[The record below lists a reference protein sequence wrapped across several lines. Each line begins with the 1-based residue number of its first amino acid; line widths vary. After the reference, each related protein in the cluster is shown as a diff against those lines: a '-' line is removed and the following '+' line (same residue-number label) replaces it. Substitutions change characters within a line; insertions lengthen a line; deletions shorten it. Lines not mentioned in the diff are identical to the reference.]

1 MPTPDKPS
9 SVVIENMRAE
19 MQTFV
24 NDVIAHGGGKVST
37 VAVAIGFSNGE
48 VMQLV
53 TPVPNTP

>member
-1 MPTPDKPS
+1 M
-9 SVVIENMRAE
+9 IENMRAE